1 MPEIKNEQKLT
12 MKKYLLFVFG
22 ILVYSSVS
30 AQAYHSI
37 RLVGPE
43 YVTNESFSGIV
54 VSSVT
59 PQEDGSY
66 CVEMFNSNRNT
77 VSEQITNSFEWYLSY
92 KGKRVSDYFNSA
104 IRGRSTSTKTV
115 WAWPDEVPKG
125 NEKYVTAQFGRER
138 TTPTD
143 RRDDVY

>member
-1 MPEIKNEQKLT
+1 

-30 AQAYHSI
+30 AQAYHSLNI
-37 RLVGPE
+37 VSRD

-66 CVEMFNSNRNT
+66 SVTLFNSNYDSSYEA
-77 VSEQITNSFEWYLSY
+77 VTNSFDWYLSY
-92 KGKRVSDYFNSA
+92 KGKRVSDYFKSA
-104 IRGRSTSTKTV
+104 IRSRNISTKTV
-115 WAWPDEVPKG
+115 LAWPDEVPKG
-125 NEKYVTAQFGRER
+125 NEKYVTVQFGRER